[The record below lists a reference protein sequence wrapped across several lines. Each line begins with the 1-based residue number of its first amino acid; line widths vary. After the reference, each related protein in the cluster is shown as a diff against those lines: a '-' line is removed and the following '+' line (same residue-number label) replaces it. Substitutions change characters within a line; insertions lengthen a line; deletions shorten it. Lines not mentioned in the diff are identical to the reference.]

1 MNFLKNLKKIFEI
14 TKSNI
19 MYHLI
24 TKALPTA
31 SISYSLFYIYKYK
44 KWFEVSG
51 SYSSSTGKQMNNT
64 RPTRW
69 NSKIGKEMLI
79 CSKDEMAEIRKGSI
93 NDKVKHDF
101 WIIH

>member
-44 KWFEVSG
+44 LYDFKNRVYTLTQG
-51 SYSSSTGKQMNNT
+51 GYNNF
-64 RPTRW
+64 
-69 NSKIGKEMLI
+69 I
-79 CSKDEMAEIRKGSI
+79 
-93 NDKVKHDF
+93 
-101 WIIH
+101 